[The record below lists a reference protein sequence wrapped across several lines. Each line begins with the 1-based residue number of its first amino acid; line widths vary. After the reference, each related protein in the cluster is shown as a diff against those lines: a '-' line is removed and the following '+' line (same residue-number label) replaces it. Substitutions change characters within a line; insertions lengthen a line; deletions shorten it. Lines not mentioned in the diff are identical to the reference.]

1 MKLIH
6 NLRQLLESYVFI
18 LLLSLTLGLLI
29 PRYAIHLAGWTS
41 IFLGI
46 IFFLSALKIDLNEV
60 VSYLN
65 DRKMVVMANVVM
77 LIGLPIV
84 VYFATRLVYPDLAI
98 AFMLLAAMPAGMT
111 SPLLAEICG
120 GKQSLALVITIT
132 TSLLAPFTIPLM
144 VKLLAGADV
153 QVDTLGMFLSLVK
166 VIFIPFVL
174 ANIVKYFWHKRIKAS
189 FYTFKP
195 ISTLLLGLLIMGI
208 VAKQADTILS
218 GLNLSFLF
226 QVAALFILYLIFHI
240 AGYYVAWW
248 RKPND
253 RVTIT
258 ICLAYNNFT
267 LAIYLAGKF
276 FDEPNIVVP
285 VVLSVLPW
293 SLLII
298 PFKYYTKKLK

>member
-1 MKLIH
+1 MNLIR

-29 PRYAIHLAGWTS
+29 PQYTIHLAGWTS

-46 IFFLSALKIDLNEV
+46 IFFLSALKIDLKEV
-60 VSYLN
+60 ATYLN
-65 DRKMVVMANVVM
+65 DRKMVVMANAVM

-174 ANIVKYFWHKRIKAS
+174 ANIVKYFWHHKIKATY
-189 FYTFKP
+189 FTFKP

-208 VAKQADTILS
+208 VAKQADTVLS
-218 GLNLSFLF
+218 GLNLKFLL
-226 QVAALFILYLIFHI
+226 QVSALFLLYALFHVV
-240 AGYYVAWW
+240 GYYVAWW

-276 FDEPNIVVP
+276 FNEPNIVVP

>member
-6 NLRQLLESYVFI
+6 NLRQLLESYVFV
-18 LLLSLTLGLLI
+18 LLLSLALGLLL
-29 PRYAIHLAGWTS
+29 PRYAIHLADWTS

-46 IFFLSALKIDLNEV
+46 IFFLSALKIDLKEV
-60 VSYLN
+60 LSYLQ
-65 DRKMVVMANVVM
+65 DKKMVVMANLVM
-77 LIGLPIV
+77 LILLPIV
-84 VYFATRLVYPDLAI
+84 IYFATRLVFPDLAI

-120 GKQSLALVITIT
+120 GKQSLALVITIS

-144 VKLLAGADV
+144 VRLLAGTSV
-153 QVDTLGMFLSLVK
+153 QVDTLGMFLSLIK
-166 VIFIPFVL
+166 VIFIPFLL
-174 ANIVKYFWHKRIKAS
+174 ANIVKYFWHHKIKATY
-189 FYTFKP
+189 YTFKP
-195 ISTLLLGLLIMGI
+195 ISTLLLCLLIMGI

-218 GLNLSFLF
+218 GLNLTFLLE
-226 QVAALFILYLIFHI
+226 VAALFLLYAVFHF
-240 AGYYVAWW
+240 AGYYAAWW
-248 RKPND
+248 RNHDD

-276 FDEPNIVVP
+276 FNEPNIVVP

>member
-1 MKLIH
+1 MKLIQ

-29 PRYAIHLAGWTS
+29 PQYAIHLAGWTS

-46 IFFLSALKIDLNEV
+46 IFFLSALKIDLKEV
-60 VSYLN
+60 LTYLN
-65 DRKMVVMANVVM
+65 DRKMVVMANAVM

-84 VYFATRLVYPDLAI
+84 IYFVTRLVYPELAV
-98 AFMLLAAMPAGMT
+98 AFMLLSAMPAGMT

-144 VKLLAGADV
+144 VKFLAGADV
-153 QVDTLGMFLSLVK
+153 HVDTLGMFISLVK

-174 ANIVKYFWHKRIKAS
+174 ANVVKYFWHHKIKATY
-189 FYTFKP
+189 YTFKP

-218 GLNLSFLF
+218 GLNLKFLF
-226 QVAALFILYLIFHI
+226 QVSALFLLYALFHVV
-240 AGYYVAWW
+240 GYYVAWW

-276 FDEPNIVVP
+276 FNDPNIVVP